1 MSNDARSTPS
11 RSTSAAI
18 LIAMLL
24 ALAAMA
30 GPARAQMGPVRH
42 NGFVEYQYRLDNG
55 RAATTNSTQL
65 ATWRGNFATYM
76 WRPWILQL
84 GGDVGL
90 TQSINSRAD
99 ARQDGE
105 IVTGGLAASLFPRSH
120 FPFRAYVEARDSRV
134 DGDLSD
140 VNISTTTLGFLQQY
154 APRNGGRYSIELRQ
168 NEVDELY
175 EDGSRVNRNY
185 MSRNWLLNASNA
197 FGRND
202 FRLLTQ
208 LRNLERDEPMQTE
221 QRNSLTLRHRF
232 RTSPRFFIEDTTFF
246 SSETIDFDDSDL
258 RRRFL
263 QWNGISTW
271 RPDTEKPLYV
281 TLRGIAQGVD
291 SGPSGLETG
300 STMMNVNGSASYQWS
315 ERITVAG
322 NLGVTSMSADT
333 GEDET
338 TFSQR
343 VRGSYRSDIRE
354 LWDSEYRWGGMLEVG
369 NDSDRRNGGDT
380 VQDMVI
386 GLDHSLSRSMYVM
399 GDRQLQFSFS
409 QQATTAIDT
418 ADQQEFTLINGI
430 YTTLSRQNGRTS
442 SYLRFSLTDR
452 RLVNGIENSF
462 QLANLQ
468 ASIRRQASRTRS
480 WNGSIT
486 LQAGRNAQSEP
497 GATDR
502 ENSSLS
508 YSANLSFAQRDLFDV
523 SMLNFMSELRW
534 LSTDFQTDD
543 PFDMTIGVDPKRDDR
558 IWRNR
563 LEYRVG
569 RLELRLNAD
578 VRQINSDWM
587 TQVFLQVRRY
597 YGAL

>member
-1 MSNDARSTPS
+1 MTNDARTTPTG
-11 RSTSAAI
+11 RPCAAVAV
-18 LIAMLL
+18 AMLL
-24 ALAAMA
+24 VLAVVP
-30 GPARAQMGPVRH
+30 GPARSQMGPVRH
-42 NGFVEYQYRLDNG
+42 NGFVEYQYRVDDG
-55 RAATTNSTQL
+55 RAASASSAQL
-65 ATWRGNFATYM
+65 ATWRGNFATYL

-90 TQSINSRAD
+90 TRSFSSRAD
-99 ARQDGE
+99 AKQDGG
-105 IVTGGLAASLFPRSH
+105 IVTGSLMGSLFPRSH
-120 FPFRAYVEARDSRV
+120 FPFRAYFETRDSRV

-140 VNISTTTLGFLQQY
+140 VDIGTTTFGFLQQY
-154 APRNGGRYSIELRQ
+154 APRSGGRYSIEYRQ
-168 NEVDELY
+168 NDVDELY
-175 EDGSRVNRNY
+175 EDGFRVSREYV
-185 MSRNWLLNASNA
+185 SRNWQLNASKA

-208 LRNLERDEPMQTE
+208 LRNVERDEPMQSE
-221 QRNSLTLRHRF
+221 DRNSLTLRHRF

-246 SSETIDFDDSDL
+246 SSERVEFENSDL
-258 RRRFL
+258 TRRFL

-281 TLRGIAQGVD
+281 TVRGIAQGVD
-291 SGPSGLETG
+291 SGPSGLEAG
-300 STMMNVNGSASYQWS
+300 STMVNLNGSATYQWT
-315 ERITVAG
+315 ENITLAG

-333 GEDET
+333 GDDET
-338 TFSQR
+338 IFSQR
-343 VRGSYRSDIRE
+343 ARGSYRSDFRE
-354 LWDSEYRWGGMLEVG
+354 LWNSDYRWGGTLEVG
-369 NDSDRRNGGDT
+369 NDSDRRNGGDP
-380 VQDMVI
+380 VQDIVF

-418 ADQQEFTLINGI
+418 ADRQEFTLINGF

-442 SYLRFSLTDR
+442 SYLRFSMTDR
-452 RLVNGIENSF
+452 RLIDGREDSF

-468 ASIRRQASRTRS
+468 ASLRTQVNRTRS

-486 LQAGRNAQSEP
+486 LQAGRNAQREP
-497 GATDR
+497 GITDR
-502 ENSSLS
+502 ENSSMS
-508 YSANLSFAQRDLFDV
+508 YSANLNFTQRDLFDV
-523 SMLNFMSELRW
+523 PMLNFTSELRW
-534 LSTDFQTDD
+534 LSTDFQSDD
-543 PFDMTIGVDPKRDDR
+543 PFDRTIGQDPKRDDR

-563 LEYRVG
+563 LEYRIG

-587 TQVFLQVRRY
+587 SQVFLQVRRY